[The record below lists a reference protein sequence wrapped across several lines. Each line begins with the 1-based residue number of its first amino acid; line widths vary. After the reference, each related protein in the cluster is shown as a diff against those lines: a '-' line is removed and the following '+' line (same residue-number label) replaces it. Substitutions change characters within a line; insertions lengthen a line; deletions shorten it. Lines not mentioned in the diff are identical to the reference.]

1 MFVRSLRSFQINSR
15 RFIGSKV
22 IIPGDQNTFEKI
34 VAKGGK
40 AVFYYTATWCPP
52 CRAIAPVFEQLSQ
65 DYPDISFTK
74 IDVDQLPA
82 AASSASIRSVPTF
95 IFKNNGNTVAEFSG
109 ADSKRLESTLASL
122 NKL

>member
-1 MFVRSLRSFQINSR
+1 M
-15 RFIGSKV
+15 
-22 IIPGDQNTFEKI
+22 II
-34 VAKGGK
+34 KGGK

-95 IFKNNGNTVAEFSG
+95 IFKNNGNTVAEVIFI
-109 ADSKRLESTLASL
+109 LSL
-122 NKL
+122 